1 MLRQRAHSLRHQAE
15 RLDTVLAN
23 AYRRRASE
31 LEIEA
36 WVAALQAGLPYD
48 EVEPAAVTRHG
59 SRDPQDPPNAQDIG
73 LPSLSGPASRRPPSP
88 EGGRLCSPSRP
99 LPTARRGRHN

>member
-1 MLRQRAHSLRHQAE
+1 MATMQIDQELVERTHMLRQRAHSLRHQAE
-15 RLDTVLAN
+15 RLDLVLAN

-48 EVEPAAVTRHG
+48 EVEPAA
-59 SRDPQDPPNAQDIG
+59 A
-73 LPSLSGPASRRPPSP
+73 
-88 EGGRLCSPSRP
+88 
-99 LPTARRGRHN
+99 